1 MFPRKL
7 MIHWKTGNLQISLN
21 YYYPASKYFTCIKPA
36 FFILQQTTTLEW
48 NIKSSYQQSS
58 CQVSREMSHSLHTNT
73 MNICFHLVSY
83 HLIVYKKNIALHL
96 QDGVSEAGV
105 WAWKSWAFLWSL
117 LCWWRL
123 LYAFELM
130 GNSSIILLD
139 VNHAT
144 L

>member
-36 FFILQQTTTLEW
+36 FFFLQRTTTLEW

-73 MNICFHLVSY
+73 MNMCFHLVSY
-83 HLIVYKKNIALHL
+83 HLIIYKNNIALHL
-96 QDGVSEAGV
+96 QDGVS
-105 WAWKSWAFLWSL
+105 
-117 LCWWRL
+117 
-123 LYAFELM
+123 
-130 GNSSIILLD
+130 
-139 VNHAT
+139 
-144 L
+144 